1 MELRF
6 DVEETGIYYVVVSS
20 CDYRTYNAKVV
31 GTVSAENPYGHLP
44 ASLCGS
50 YPFYCLLLLCYS
62 ICIVFWIIQLQK
74 YSTEVVNIHYVILG
88 VLICVEVDSILRVVY
103 LHFYN
108 STGISNSVLTTTT
121 TLVNILSR
129 ILLRVLL
136 MMVCLG

>member
-6 DVEETGIYYVVVSS
+6 DIEETGIYYVVVSS

-44 ASLCGS
+44 ASMGGS
-50 YPFYCLLLLCYS
+50 YPFYCLLLICYS

-74 YSTEVVNIHYVILG
+74 YSTEVVSIHYVILG

-108 STGISNSVLTTTT
+108 STGISKSVLTTAT